1 MKIIVD
7 AHGGDNAPLEIL
19 KGCREAID
27 ELKVEI
33 VLVGRSQ
40 QLNQIMDEH
49 GIKKDGFSF
58 HDASEVI
65 EADDHA
71 VSVRNKRDSSMA
83 VGFRLLKDGGGD
95 AFVSAG
101 NSGAMLMGATLIVG
115 RIKNV
120 LRAAFAPVMIT
131 ETGLSML
138 IDCGANVEVKPEYLL
153 QFAIMG
159 SQYMQR
165 IMHIPTP
172 RVGLI
177 NVGTEETKGTQLY
190 IDSFHLLKNYDQINF
205 VGNIEGRDVFTGAVD
220 VIVCDGFTGNI
231 ILKVIE
237 GLGITFI
244 KMIKNMF
251 MKNMISK
258 LGALCLKSGL
268 QDFKK
273 RMDYTEYGGAVVIG
287 IKKPVI
293 KAHGSSNAKAF
304 KSAIR
309 QAKNAVDEK
318 VTEAI
323 TKSFENITLNEND

>member
-1 MKIIVD
+1 
-7 AHGGDNAPLEIL
+7 
-19 KGCREAID
+19 
-27 ELKVEI
+27 
-33 VLVGRSQ
+33 
-40 QLNQIMDEH
+40 
-49 GIKKDGFSF
+49 
-58 HDASEVI
+58 
-65 EADDHA
+65 
-71 VSVRNKRDSSMA
+71 
-83 VGFRLLKDGGGD
+83 
-95 AFVSAG
+95 
-101 NSGAMLMGATLIVG
+101 
-115 RIKNV
+115 
-120 LRAAFAPVMIT
+120 MIT